1 MRLVDVI
8 VDMLGDELYKEF
20 KEKQPQSRDEAM
32 EIADVLT
39 TKICGEIDCALQDI
53 ASDYCD
59 DKELRWLDG

>member
-1 MRLVDVI
+1 MRLVDEI

-32 EIADVLT
+32 EIADVLA
-39 TKICGEIDCALQDI
+39 TKICVEIGCALEDM

-59 DKELRWLDG
+59 DKELGWLDD